1 MLVLIGSVVDIL
13 QRGPVPRWQAEV
25 LLAVSVPV
33 IVVFVCLDALIEAD
47 FDRRRA
53 LAQVPR
59 VFVRDALLLG
69 LVFLYAWAS
78 DASSG
83 AVSGG
88 GTSAGGSAPPR
99 SNRAS
104 NLVDTEAFAAVLR
117 AQSVRAV
124 ATGFDTSYASHAL
137 AYGADNPG
145 RRRPRVSITVY
156 QPPLAHSMWNRVAR
170 TLPPAGQGR
179 LGDAACASG
188 SRLVFRRGDSV
199 VDLRLHEF
207 QGDTAQKLFE
217 LGEAIDK
224 RLSGTAADL
233 MSP

>member
-1 MLVLIGSVVDIL
+1 MLVLIGSAVDIL

-25 LLAVSVPV
+25 LLAISVPV
-33 IVVFVCLDALIEAD
+33 IAVFVYLDALVEAD

-53 LAQVPR
+53 LGRIPGA
-59 VFVRDALLLG
+59 FVRDALLLG

-78 DASSG
+78 HVSSG
-83 AVSGG
+83 AASGG

-99 SNRAS
+99 TNRAS
-104 NLVDTEAFAAVLR
+104 NLVDAEAFAAVLGVE
-117 AQSVRAV
+117 SVRAV
-124 ATGFDTSYASHAL
+124 AEGFDTSYVSHAV
-137 AYGADNPG
+137 AYGTDDPR

-156 QPPLAHSMWNRVAR
+156 QPPLAHSMWNRATR
-170 TLPPAGQGR
+170 TLSASGQGR

-188 SRLVFRRGDSV
+188 NRLVFKRGDSV
-199 VDLRLHEF
+199 VGLRLHDF
-207 QGDTAQKLFE
+207 HGDTAQKLFE